1 MINKFFVFRKL
12 VDFVANHSNVID
24 ADMNNYADRIEIHGE
39 DENGT
44 TIKIEVSIE
53 NKEDKDNGN

>member
-12 VDFVANHSNVID
+12 VDFVADHSNVID
-24 ADMNNYADRIEIHGE
+24 ADMNNYADLIEIHGE

-44 TIKIEVSIE
+44 TIKIEVSIK
-53 NKEDKDNGN
+53 NKEVNKDD